1 MKTIFLYGIAGADK
15 KYRVLRYACIEEPH
29 FSINN
34 IRYAAQLMRIR
45 NPSIEHVY
53 ALDNRYGLRRDYME
67 SIKKN
72 TIESCAIFK
81 DILERDG
88 WKVF

>member
-1 MKTIFLYGIAGADK
+1 MKTIFLYGIAGADN
-15 KYRVLRYACIEEPH
+15 KYRVLRYACIDETN

>member
-1 MKTIFLYGIAGADK
+1 MKTIFLYGIAGADN
-15 KYRVLRYACIEEPH
+15 KYRVLRYACIDEAN

-34 IRYAAQLMRIR
+34 IRYAAQLMRIH
-45 NPSIEHVY
+45 NPSIQHVY